1 MIEALLLLLVNPQTS
16 PRTEEFVFKYMVKEK
31 FKTYKECTEHVE
43 KMKFYKEGKTG
54 VYVVV
59 ENKERQVAATAC
71 YEKKK

>member
-1 MIEALLLLLVNPQTS
+1 
-16 PRTEEFVFKYMVKEK
+16 MVKEK
-31 FKTYKECTEHVE
+31 FKTYKECAEHVE

-59 ENKERQVAATAC
+59 EDKERQVAATAC